1 MLPNKPAETSVQL
14 TELIRN
20 RWSPRAYSDRAVSN
34 EDLIAVLEAARWAA
48 SCNNMQPWRYIVT
61 TKDDAAEHQRM
72 VECLKTGN
80 QEWAPAAPVLMIALA
95 NLMRPNG
102 DENRHAFHDTGA
114 ASALLTLE
122 ATARG
127 LFVRQMAGI
136 EVDKVRETYA
146 VPDDYGVVAGIA
158 LGYQGELES
167 LPEHRQEPET
177 APRIRNPL
185 SDMIFAGTFG
195 NSSPLVA
202 D

>member
-1 MLPNKPAETSVQL
+1 MLPKKTAETSVQL
-14 TELIRN
+14 NELIRN
-20 RWSPRAYSDRAVSN
+20 RWSPRAYSDRPVSR
-34 EDLIAVLEAARWAA
+34 EDLVAVLEAARWAA

-72 VECLKTGN
+72 VECLKPGN

-95 NLMRPNG
+95 GLMRPNG
-102 DENRHAFHDTGA
+102 DENRHAFYDTGA

-146 VPDDYGVVAGIA
+146 VPADYGVIAGIA
-158 LGYQGELES
+158 LGYQGEPES
-167 LPEHRQEPET
+167 LPAHRQEPET
-177 APRIRNPL
+177 APRSRNPL

-195 NSSPLVA
+195 DSSPLVS
-202 D
+202 